1 MKLNSKVSRISAAV
15 ALAVGLSTSAFAQ
28 ETSSSMRGVI
38 TGPQGNPAA
47 NTKVVIIHQPTG
59 TVNEFTTNE
68 DGVFSAKGLRVGGPY
83 QVILDSDKYRDAVLE
98 GVYLD
103 LGDTFRVSRQLES
116 AEMERLVVTGSALM
130 MESGGASSSFG
141 EDTIDNMPSLN
152 RDLKDVA
159 RINPLVT
166 INGSGEMTIAGGDP
180 RMNSITVDGIGQ
192 NDDFGLNYGGYPTEQ
207 SPVALSAIE
216 QISVDAAPFSVKK
229 GDFSGGT
236 INAVTKSGTNE
247 FEGELF
253 YEYSSPELEGDVNA
267 IRENYRELDE
277 NGYRTYSTDKVEP
290 NETISTFGL
299 SFGGPIIEDQL
310 FFFTSYE
317 EWSNEIELDYGFE
330 GSGAT
335 NEFVIAESDYNEFL
349 RILDEQYGLT
359 DSLGGNPEDKDR
371 KWLTKLSWNVNQDH
385 RFDLTYQWQDNADE
399 RNFATGGDYISLASR
414 RYTYHTRMN
423 NVSARLYSDWSANF
437 ITEIGLTYKDVEAN
451 SLTNSNLGAVTVD
464 QYFRGPSFA
473 FGTDRY
479 RHSNVA
485 KNDNL
490 TFNLDAT
497 YLMGEHELVFG
508 TQIEQ
513 LSLYNKFV
521 PDSLGTW
528 EFDNFSG
535 FENGIVGNFNGNWD
549 FDYQNAYTNNPEDAA
564 YEVERTTL
572 ALYAGD
578 TFYATPNLEINA
590 GLRYERLSS
599 SDTPTLNE
607 NFQEAYDGMTN
618 QENLDGL
625 DIFLPRFSFKYY
637 TDSSLVV
644 RGGLGRF
651 YGGVPNVW
659 YTNPFT
665 KDGVT
670 LVQAPASVIADY
682 YENNTVSGF
691 DSVPEEIQDSM
702 AQGNGSTNYTDPN
715 FELPSDWRAQLALDY
730 ELDIPYLGDM
740 FNATTSLMYKRIEDQ
755 PVWYNTAIQEAGRAA
770 DGERIIYESRYE
782 GDRAQNYDI
791 MLTNAP
797 EDGRAFIFS
806 QSLAKQWENGLSFTA
821 SYTYQDVEDNGAGSS
836 SQAASNYKHYVAKS
850 RNQAFTATGNFETEH
865 SLKITLGYKKE
876 FFADYETRFNLY
888 YERRSGRPFSY
899 VMGFFE
905 DGDFGDTAFEGMYS
919 QSAYLPYIPSGADDP
934 NVDWDNSI
942 SWDEVKMLLDNAG
955 VSYGGEGYI
964 LDRNSHNQPWVTS
977 LDLSIQQEVP
987 GFMEGHKGVLY
998 LTIANL
1004 ANLLNDDWGVERR
1017 LTYPQVSLYDFG
1029 GLSDDGKYQIDSV
1042 YNGYY
1047 PNNYSTVDLNSSSW
1061 SAKLGIRYT
1070 F

>member
-1 MKLNSKVSRISAAV
+1 
-15 ALAVGLSTSAFAQ
+15 
-28 ETSSSMRGVI
+28 
-38 TGPQGNPAA
+38 
-47 NTKVVIIHQPTG
+47 
-59 TVNEFTTNE
+59 
-68 DGVFSAKGLRVGGPY
+68 
-83 QVILDSDKYRDAVLE
+83 
-98 GVYLD
+98 
-103 LGDTFRVSRQLES
+103 
-116 AEMERLVVTGSALM
+116 
-130 MESGGASSSFG
+130 
-141 EDTIDNMPSLN
+141 
-152 RDLKDVA
+152 
-159 RINPLVT
+159 
-166 INGSGEMTIAGGDP
+166 
-180 RMNSITVDGIGQ
+180 
-192 NDDFGLNYGGYPTEQ
+192 
-207 SPVALSAIE
+207 
-216 QISVDAAPFSVKK
+216 
-229 GDFSGGT
+229 
-236 INAVTKSGTNE
+236 
-247 FEGELF
+247 
-253 YEYSSPELEGDVNA
+253 
-267 IRENYRELDE
+267 
-277 NGYRTYSTDKVEP
+277 
-290 NETISTFGL
+290 
-299 SFGGPIIEDQL
+299 
-310 FFFTSYE
+310 
-317 EWSNEIELDYGFE
+317 
-330 GSGAT
+330 
-335 NEFVIAESDYNEFL
+335 
-349 RILDEQYGLT
+349 
-359 DSLGGNPEDKDR
+359 
-371 KWLTKLSWNVNQDH
+371 
-385 RFDLTYQWQDNADE
+385 
-399 RNFATGGDYISLASR
+399 
-414 RYTYHTRMN
+414 MN

-437 ITEIGLTYKDVEAN
+437 STEIGLTYKDVEAN

-528 EFDNFSG
+528 EFDNFYG

-607 NFQEAYDGMTN
+607 NFQDAHNGMTN

-625 DIFLPRFSFKYY
+625 DIFLPRVSFKYY

-691 DSVPEEIQDSM
+691 DSVPQEIQDSM

-806 QSLAKQWENGLSFTA
+806 QSLAKQWESGLSFTA

-876 FFADYETRFNLY
+876 FFTDYETRFNLY

-955 VSYGGEGYI
+955 ISYGGEGYI

-987 GFMEGHKGVLY
+987 GFMDGHKGVLY

-1047 PNNYSTVDLNSSSW
+1047 PNNYGTVDLNSSSW